1 MKIVEE
7 IPANAIGSGNI
18 DTFDP
23 LLLRSAGIKP
33 LLKKATEMIKR
44 KYARTRH
51 TKTTI

>member
-23 LLLRSAGIKP
+23 LLFRSAGIII
-33 LLKKATEMIKR
+33 LLKKATEMMKR
-44 KYARTRH
+44 NNARTRH